1 MISNAKYGW
10 CTFQIDEFIG
20 SPSYLTDVP
29 VELLD
34 AFIDYYERGY
44 GCAEFDEEGSDFTF
58 LITAYNLNIFV
69 ISRREE
75 LKLYDFSMTKDID
88 KLAEELIEDIEFHM
102 YDWINFSVTDD
113 SEELKIRRDIL
124 REKIV
129 KLKKLKEG

>member
-10 CTFQIDEFIG
+10 CTLQIDEFIG

-58 LITAYNLNIFV
+58 LITAYNLNIFI

-75 LKLYDFSMTKDID
+75 SRLYDFSMTKNID
-88 KLAEELIEDIEFHM
+88 KLAEELIEDIESHM
-102 YDWINFSVTDD
+102 YDWINFAVTDD